1 MHIDARTLDNGT
13 LIEGDLCIIGGGAA
27 GVSLA
32 LEWIGS
38 NRKVILLEGGGFNV
52 EAQMQALYQGKSL
65 DRPYYPLQSVALH
78 YFGGTTGHWAG
89 FCSTFD
95 PIDFDERSYVPH
107 SGWPFNRAHL
117 DPYYVRAGKF
127 LELESTDFDVASLEK
142 QDPEAKRLPL
152 DQSVFFHKVW
162 RFSSPTRVGTV
173 YREPIVNAPNVHLYT
188 YAKVVEIVPNEGVTA
203 IDSLRA
209 KTIDGKE
216 HRVRARHY
224 VVACGAIHNA
234 RLLLASNSRA
244 KRGVGNDHDVVGR
257 YFMEHFEIVSAE
269 VTFEAAQPFRLFQYP
284 GRGRKGAR
292 AELALQG
299 DVQRKHQILNGTASF
314 QGGPLTGRENSRFAS
329 FSPDA
334 EANVARET
342 ASATR
347 GAAGGARG
355 GGGGG
360 GRGAGAGA
368 GGGAATPPTVYRMF
382 TRQEQAPN
390 PDSRILLSTER
401 DALDMPQADLQWRM
415 TPIDKRSIRVFYEV
429 LGQELGRAKLGR
441 VQLGEWL
448 LDGDDMAWPTHLS
461 AGWHNMGTTRMHTDP
476 KQGVVDAN
484 SKVHGIANLFVAGG
498 SVYPTGGAV
507 NPTLTLVALSL
518 RLADHLKKVVV

>member
-27 GVSLA
+27 GISLA

-52 EAQMQALYQGKSL
+52 ESQMQALYQGKSL

-89 FCSTFD
+89 FCSPFD
-95 PIDFDERSYVPH
+95 PIDFEQRSWVPH
-107 SGWPFNRAHL
+107 SGWPFNRQHL
-117 DPYYVRAGKF
+117 DPFYARAGKF
-127 LELESTDFDVASLEK
+127 LELESDDFDVASLLK
-142 QDPEAKRLPL
+142 ADPEARRLPL
-152 DQSVFFHKVW
+152 DESVFFHKVW

-173 YREPIVNAPNVHLYT
+173 YRDPIVNAPNVHLYT
-188 YAKVVEIVPNEGVTA
+188 YAKVVEVVPNASVTA
-203 IDSLRA
+203 IDSVRA

-216 HRVRARHY
+216 HRIRARHY
-224 VVACGAIHNA
+224 VTSCGAIHNA
-234 RLLLASNSRA
+234 RLLLASNSVA
-244 KRGVGNDHDVVGR
+244 KTGVGNANDLVGR
-257 YFMEHFEIVSAE
+257 YFMEHFEIVAAE
-269 VTFEAAQPFRLFQYP
+269 VTFETAQPFRLFSYP

-299 DVQRKHQILNGTASF
+299 SVQRNQRILNGTASF
-314 QGGPLTGRENSRFAS
+314 QGGGLTGRENSRFAS

-334 EANVARET
+334 EANVERET
-342 ASATR
+342 ANAER
-347 GAAGGARG
+347 GAAAARG
-355 GGGGG
+355 GGAGGRGGG
-360 GRGAGAGA
+360 GRG
-368 GGGAATPPTVYRMF
+368 GGGEQTVYRMF

-429 LGQELGRAKLGR
+429 LAKELGRSKLGR
-441 VQLGEWL
+441 LRLGDWL
-448 LDGDDMAWPTHLS
+448 LDGDDTVWPTHLS
-461 AGWHNMGTTRMHTDP
+461 GGWHNMGTTRMHPDP

-484 SKVHGIANLFVAGG
+484 SKVHGLANLFVAGA

-507 NPTLTLVALSL
+507 NPTLTLVALTL

>member
-13 LIEGDLCIIGGGAA
+13 LIEGDLCIIGAGAA
-27 GVSLA
+27 GVSIA
-32 LEWIGS
+32 LEWMGS

-52 EAQMQALYQGKSL
+52 ESQMQALYQGKSL

-89 FCSTFD
+89 FCSPFD
-95 PIDFDERSYVPH
+95 PIDFEQRSWVAH
-107 SGWPFNRAHL
+107 SGWPFDRAHL
-117 DPYYVRAGKF
+117 TPFYDRAGKF
-127 LELESTDFDVASLEK
+127 LELESTDFSVASLEK
-142 QDPEAKRLPL
+142 EDPERRRLPL
-152 DQSVFFHKVW
+152 DESVVHHKVW
-162 RFSSPTRVGTV
+162 RFSAPTRVGTV
-173 YREPIVNAPNVHLYT
+173 YRDPVVNATNVHLYT
-188 YAKVVEIVPNEGVTA
+188 YAKVVELVPNAGVTA
-203 IDSLRA
+203 IDSVRA

-224 VVACGAIHNA
+224 VIACGAIHNA
-234 RLLLASNSRA
+234 RLLLASNTQA
-244 KRGVGNDHDVVGR
+244 KRGIGNDNDLVGR
-257 YFMEHFEIVSAE
+257 YFMEHFEIVAGE
-269 VTFEAAQPFRLFQYP
+269 VTFEEPHPFRLFQYP

-299 DVQRKHQILNGTASF
+299 SVQRTHQILNGTASF
-314 QGGPLTGRENSRFAS
+314 SGGAMTGRENSRFAS

-342 ASATR
+342 ASAER
-347 GAAGGARG
+347 GRTG
-355 GGGGG
+355 GGRGGG
-360 GRGAGAGA
+360 GRGGGGRG
-368 GGGAATPPTVYRMF
+368 GGGATPSTVYRMF

-390 PDSRILLSTER
+390 PDSRILLGTER
-401 DALDMPQADLQWRM
+401 DALGMPFANLQWRM
-415 TPIDKRSIRVFYEV
+415 LPIDKRSIRTFYEV

-441 VQLGEWL
+441 VRMGEWL
-448 LDGDDMAWPTHLS
+448 LDGDDMAWPSHLS
-461 AGWHNMGTTRMHTDP
+461 GGWHNMGTTRMHRDA
-476 KQGVVDAN
+476 KQGVVDPN
-484 SKVHGIANLFVAGG
+484 SKVHGLANLFVAGG